1 MRGGNF
7 APGPRHRLEFVRSPS
22 TQAIPANGTGTRVDY
37 RQGQERALRRRVGK
51 RRALQSFYFGK
62 DGAMRNLANLDIFQG
77 LSGLAQFTSLPP
89 SRSCL
94 CLAGFRLFR
103 SGILPMDNV
112 G

>member
-1 MRGGNF
+1 
-7 APGPRHRLEFVRSPS
+7 
-22 TQAIPANGTGTRVDY
+22 
-37 RQGQERALRRRVGK
+37 
-51 RRALQSFYFGK
+51 
-62 DGAMRNLANLDIFQG
+62 MRNLANLDIFQG